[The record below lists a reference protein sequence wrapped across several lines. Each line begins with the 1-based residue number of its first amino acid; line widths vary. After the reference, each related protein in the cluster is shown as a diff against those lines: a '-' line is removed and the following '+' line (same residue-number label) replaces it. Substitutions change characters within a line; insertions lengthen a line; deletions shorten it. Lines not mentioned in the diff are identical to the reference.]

1 MDRKKI
7 KEMKLIE
14 DPSCRNVTYCKR
26 KKGIIKKAIELS
38 VICGQEIAVYIY
50 DKTLAKFV

>member
-38 VICGQEIAVYIY
+38 VICG
-50 DKTLAKFV
+50 

>member
-7 KEMKLIE
+7 KAMKLIE
-14 DPSCRNVTYCKR
+14 DPSTRNVTYCKR

-38 VICGQEIAVYIY
+38 VICG
-50 DKTLAKFV
+50 